1 MKNDL
6 IIKSNTLV
14 EACFNLSLT
23 EYRILHIA
31 FTELAEYESDK
42 GLFHTREFRV
52 YAKDYSK
59 LFNIDESDSYK
70 VLRDA
75 SERLFN
81 RYFTYDRVYQRPDFI
96 ECVKSRWVQKISYA
110 DTQGYIKFQLA
121 DDVFT
126 MIGQLKDCFTRYR
139 LSKTA
144 QLTSVYAIRFYEMMI
159 QWQSTKVVPIIELN
173 TLRERL
179 AIEEHEYPRVYDFKN
194 RVLDPAIEQIN
205 KYTDITVS
213 YEQHKQGRIITG
225 FSFKFKQ
232 KKDDKPKNNT
242 KRDPNTPD
250 FFIKMTDAQ
259 RHLFANKMSE
269 MPEMS
274 KYSQGTESYQQFAIR
289 IADMLLQPE
298 KFRELYPI
306 LVQVG
311 FTQH

>member
-274 KYSQGTESYQQFAIR
+274 KYSQGTESYQQFAVR
-289 IADMLLQPE
+289 IAEMLLQPE
-298 KFRELYPI
+298 KFRELYP
-306 LVQVG
+306 LLEKAG
-311 FTQH
+311 YK

>member
-6 IIKSNTLV
+6 VIKSNTLV

-110 DTQGYIKFQLA
+110 DAQGYTKFQLA
-121 DDVFT
+121 DDVFS

-179 AIEEHEYPRVYDFKN
+179 AIEEHEYPRIYDFKN
-194 RVLDPAIEQIN
+194 RVLEPAIEQIN

-213 YEQHKQGRIITG
+213 YEQHKQGRMITG

-232 KKDDKPKNNT
+232 KKDDKPKNST
-242 KRDPNTPD
+242 KRDPNTLD

-289 IADMLLQPE
+289 IADMLLEPE

-306 LVQVG
+306 LERLG
-311 FTQH
+311 FKR